1 MGRASFQGKARN
13 IPRIH
18 AVNDPNHLIQMTV
31 FDPKV
36 PLREEAR
43 SQPDQYMVI
52 IAENGSKAELDTSH
66 WDRQIISEGNNEHV
80 DKSRDLCFM
89 PYDR

>member
-1 MGRASFQGKARN
+1 
-13 IPRIH
+13 
-18 AVNDPNHLIQMTV
+18 MTV

-52 IAENGSKAELDTSH
+52 IAKNGFKGELDTSH
-66 WDRQIISEGNNEHV
+66 WDRQIVSEGNNEHV